1 MNATQSLAKTCVIS
15 HFFKLV
21 KPTWPLVILLKKK
34 KKKSPTLL
42 SRIGRR
48 QQVSVIGMKKRKK
61 AKPSHSALSNR
72 EPFKS
77 SDNERDG
84 GREGGGA
91 REKGRHKKRE
101 RAMERCKMG
110 RITNERGA
118 EREP

>member
-1 MNATQSLAKTCVIS
+1 
-15 HFFKLV
+15 
-21 KPTWPLVILLKKK
+21 
-34 KKKSPTLL
+34 
-42 SRIGRR
+42 
-48 QQVSVIGMKKRKK
+48 MKKRKK

-84 GREGGGA
+84 GRGGGGA